1 MPLLMTSRTNTSD
14 QTLIALTTEIDRLRH
29 ELAAAEQYKADS
41 AFLRSVLAASG
52 DCIKVLDLEG
62 RVAYMND
69 GGQALMEVSD
79 FNSIKGCP
87 WPNFWEGEGH
97 EDARR
102 ALQAGREGRT
112 GRFQGEAKTFKGNA
126 KWWDVQVTPIF
137 DEAGQPRR
145 ILSVSRDITQAKL
158 NELEVAE
165 QEANYRNLYNAIAIG
180 FCIVEV
186 RCNDQGAP
194 EDYRFLKVN
203 KAFGEITG
211 LTDITGRW
219 MGELAPQGESPWA
232 ERYAEMLATGKAV
245 HFEHLASSL
254 NNRHYDVYAYPL
266 GQQAPNQ
273 VAVLFSDITARKHRD
288 AQRAAL
294 IELSTRQH
302 DFDSAADIAYLA
314 AEITGRTLG
323 VSRVGY
329 GIIQPGG
336 LTLVIERDWTA
347 PGIPSGAGLHFLN
360 SYGEALTGLDEGKA
374 IVVND
379 VAVDPRTR
387 RGAAAFAEVAVSA
400 LANIPLFDGG
410 KLEAVL
416 FVNNDRPRVW
426 SEDELNFISDV
437 AKLAQATIERRR
449 SKRQL
454 RQLATSLEGQV
465 AERTRDRDRLWRLS
479 GDLMLVAD
487 AEGRIIRSNPAWSEI
502 LGWLPEELID
512 VSFFDLIH
520 PDDIA
525 HTEQGAIDVIE
536 HGMRF
541 TGFENRYRRK
551 GGDYRWISWTAQA
564 GEGVIIAVGRDITE
578 DKEQAVALAAA
589 EDALRQSQKMEAV
602 GQLTGGLAHDF
613 NNLLAAINGA
623 MELLRMR
630 LNQGRLKDLDRY
642 IGAALGASS
651 KAAALTHR
659 LLAFSRRQA
668 LDPRST
674 DVNALV
680 ADMADLIS
688 RTVGPEIE
696 LVVVAEP
703 ELWHARI
710 DPPQLEN
717 ALLNLCINARD
728 AMPGG
733 GRITIQTANHH
744 FEDPAA
750 ENLDLDPGDYLSLCV
765 IDTGTGIPPELLSRI
780 FDPFFTTKPV
790 GEGTGLGLSMIYGFA
805 KQSGGWITVDST
817 PGEGTTMCLYM
828 PRCNEHDPAS
838 DCLGETAAEP
848 EKKGRGEVVLVVEDE
863 PVLRMLATEIL
874 GDLGY
879 TTLEAS
885 GSAGG
890 LEILNAD
897 GRIDLLITDVGLPGL
912 MNGRQLAET
921 ARAVRP
927 ALKVL
932 FVTGYADTAFQDEGQ
947 LGSGMEVL
955 AKPFSVEAFAARV
968 DRLLGN

>member
-1 MPLLMTSRTNTSD
+1 
-14 QTLIALTTEIDRLRH
+14 
-29 ELAAAEQYKADS
+29 
-41 AFLRSVLAASG
+41 
-52 DCIKVLDLEG
+52 
-62 RVAYMND
+62 
-69 GGQALMEVSD
+69 
-79 FNSIKGCP
+79 
-87 WPNFWEGEGH
+87 
-97 EDARR
+97 
-102 ALQAGREGRT
+102 
-112 GRFQGEAKTFKGNA
+112 
-126 KWWDVQVTPIF
+126 
-137 DEAGQPRR
+137 
-145 ILSVSRDITQAKL
+145 
-158 NELEVAE
+158 
-165 QEANYRNLYNAIAIG
+165 
-180 FCIVEV
+180 
-186 RCNDQGAP
+186 
-194 EDYRFLKVN
+194 
-203 KAFGEITG
+203 
-211 LTDITGRW
+211 
-219 MGELAPQGESPWA
+219 
-232 ERYAEMLATGKAV
+232 
-245 HFEHLASSL
+245 
-254 NNRHYDVYAYPL
+254 
-266 GQQAPNQ
+266 
-273 VAVLFSDITARKHRD
+273 
-288 AQRAAL
+288 
-294 IELSTRQH
+294 
-302 DFDSAADIAYLA
+302 
-314 AEITGRTLG
+314 
-323 VSRVGY
+323 
-329 GIIQPGG
+329 
-336 LTLVIERDWTA
+336 
-347 PGIPSGAGLHFLN
+347 
-360 SYGEALTGLDEGKA
+360 
-374 IVVND
+374 
-379 VAVDPRTR
+379 
-387 RGAAAFAEVAVSA
+387 
-400 LANIPLFDGG
+400 
-410 KLEAVL
+410 
-416 FVNNDRPRVW
+416 
-426 SEDELNFISDV
+426 
-437 AKLAQATIERRR
+437 
-449 SKRQL
+449 
-454 RQLATSLEGQV
+454 
-465 AERTRDRDRLWRLS
+465 
-479 GDLMLVAD
+479 
-487 AEGRIIRSNPAWSEI
+487 
-502 LGWLPEELID
+502 
-512 VSFFDLIH
+512 
-520 PDDIA
+520 
-525 HTEQGAIDVIE
+525 
-536 HGMRF
+536 MRF
-541 TGFENRYRRK
+541 TRFENRYRRK

-564 GEGVIIAVGRDITE
+564 GEGVILAVGRDITE

-838 DCLGETAAEP
+838 DCLGETAVEP

>member
-1 MPLLMTSRTNTSD
+1 MIIRTDTSANTI
-14 QTLIALTTEIDRLRH
+14 IALTEENDRLRRQLDSI
-29 ELAAAEQYKADS
+29 ERYQADS
-41 AFLRSVLAASG
+41 AFLRSILAASA

-62 RVAYMND
+62 RLAYMNE

-79 FNSIKGCP
+79 FNEIKGCP

-97 EDARR
+97 EEAKR
-102 ALQAGREGRT
+102 ALRAARDGQM
-112 GRFQGEAKTFKGNA
+112 GRFQGDAKTFQGTA

-158 NELEVAE
+158 NELAVAE

-180 FCIVEV
+180 FCVVEV
-186 RCNDQGAP
+186 RCDDQGAP
-194 EDYRFLKVN
+194 ADYRFLQVN

-211 LTDITGRW
+211 LTDITGHW
-219 MGELAPQGESPWA
+219 MGDLAPDQESTWA
-232 ERYAEMLATGKAV
+232 ERYAEMVATGKAV
-245 HFEHLASSL
+245 HFEHRARSL
-254 NNRHYDVYAYPL
+254 NDRHFDLYAYPL
-266 GQQAPNQ
+266 GPQAPHQ

-294 IELSTRQH
+294 IELSTRLH

-329 GIIQPGG
+329 GVIQPGG
-336 LTLVIERDWTA
+336 QTLIIERDWTA

-374 IVVND
+374 IVVSD
-379 VAVDPRTR
+379 IAVDPRTQ
-387 RGAAAFAEVAVSA
+387 RGAAAFAEAAVAA
-400 LANIPLFDGG
+400 LVNTPLFDEGR
-410 KLEAVL
+410 LEAVL
-416 FVNNDRPRVW
+416 FVNSDRPRVW

-437 AKLAQATIERRR
+437 AKLAQGTLERRR
-449 SKRQL
+449 SKRKL

-465 AERTRDRDRLWRLS
+465 AERARDRDRLWRLS

-487 AEGRIIRSNPAWSEI
+487 SQGGIVRSNPAWTEI
-502 LGWLPEELID
+502 LGWLPEELIGMNL
-512 VSFFDLIH
+512 FDLIH
-520 PDDIA
+520 PEDLA
-525 HTEQGAIDVIE
+525 HTQQGASDIN
-536 HGMRF
+536 HRSARL
-541 TGFENRYRRK
+541 THFENRYRCK
-551 GGDYRWISWTAQA
+551 NGDYRWISWTAQA
-564 GEGVIIAVGRDITE
+564 ADGFIVGVGRDITD
-578 DKEQAVALAAA
+578 DKEQALALATA

-674 DVNALV
+674 DVNALI
-680 ADMADLIS
+680 ADMTDLIS
-688 RTVGPEIE
+688 RTVGPQNEI
-696 LVVVAEP
+696 VVIAEP
-703 ELWHARI
+703 ELWRARI

-717 ALLNLCINARD
+717 VLLNLCINARD
-728 AMPGG
+728 AMPDG

-750 ENLDLDPGDYLSLCV
+750 ENLDLEPGDYLSLCV
-765 IDTGTGIPPELLSRI
+765 IDTGSGIPPEHLARI
-780 FDPFFTTKPV
+780 FDPFFTTKPI

-805 KQSGGWITVDST
+805 KQSGGLVRVEST
-817 PGEGTTMCLYM
+817 SDEGTTLCLYM
-828 PRCNEHDPAS
+828 PRCNEHDLAS
-838 DCLGETAAEP
+838 DCISEASTAEM
-848 EKKGRGEVVLVVEDE
+848 KGRGEVVLVVEDE
-863 PVLRMLATEIL
+863 PVLRMLATEML
-874 GDLGY
+874 GDMGY

-885 GSAGG
+885 ESSGG
-890 LEILNAD
+890 LEILESD
-897 GRIDLLITDVGLPGL
+897 VRIDLLITDVGLPGR
-912 MNGRQLAET
+912 MNGRQLAAIGRE
-921 ARAVRP
+921 ARP
-927 ALKVL
+927 GLKVL
-932 FVTGYADTAFQDEGQ
+932 FITGYADSAFQDEGQ
-947 LGSGMEVL
+947 LAADMEVL
-955 AKPFSVEAFAARV
+955 AKPFSVDAFAARI
-968 DRLLGN
+968 DKLLGN

>member
-1 MPLLMTSRTNTSD
+1 MTSRTNTPD
-14 QTLIALTTEIDRLRH
+14 QAIIALTIENDRLRQ
-29 ELAAAEQYKADS
+29 ELASAEQYKADS
-41 AFLRSVLAASG
+41 AFLRSILAASG

-87 WPNFWEGEGH
+87 WPNFLQGENH
-97 EDARR
+97 QEARR
-102 ALQAGREGRT
+102 ALQSAREGKM
-112 GRFQGEAKTFKGNA
+112 GRFQGKANTFQGNA

-158 NELEVAE
+158 NELAVAE
-165 QEANYRNLYNAIAIG
+165 QEANYRQLYNAIAIG

-186 RCNDQGAP
+186 RCDDLGAP

-211 LTDITGRW
+211 LTDVTGQW
-219 MGELAPQGESPWA
+219 MGDLAPQGESPWA

-245 HFEHLASSL
+245 HFEHRASSL

-266 GQQAPNQ
+266 GTHAPNQ
-273 VAVLFSDITARKHRD
+273 VAVLFSDITARKHRE
-288 AQRAAL
+288 AERAAL
-294 IELSTRQH
+294 IELGARQH
-302 DFDSAADIAYLA
+302 DFERAADIAYLA

-323 VSRVGY
+323 VGRVGY
-329 GIIQPGG
+329 GVIQPDGDTM
-336 LTLVIERDWTA
+336 LIERDWTA
-347 PGIPSGAGLHFLN
+347 SAVPSGAGLHFLR
-360 SYGEALTGLDEGKA
+360 SYGEALTGLRAGKP

-379 VAVDPRTR
+379 VTTDPRTR
-387 RGAAAFAEVAVSA
+387 IASAAFAAVNIAA
-400 LANIPLFDGG
+400 LVNVPL
-410 KLEAVL
+410 LEEGRLDAVL
-416 FVNNDRPRVW
+416 FVNSDRPRVW
-426 SEDELNFISDV
+426 SAEELEFIADV
-437 AKLAQATIERRR
+437 AALTQAAAGRRR
-449 SKRQL
+449 SKRNLQ
-454 RQLATSLEGQV
+454 QAAASLEVQV

-487 AEGRIIRSNPAWSEI
+487 GDGRIIRSNPAWGEI
-502 LGWLPEELID
+502 LGWLPEELMHMS
-512 VSFFDLIH
+512 VFELIH
-520 PDDIA
+520 ADDLA
-525 HTEQGAIDVIE
+525 RREQGAVDVLE
-536 HGMRF
+536 HGLRLAR
-541 TGFENRYRRK
+541 FENRYRCK
-551 GGDYRWISWTAQA
+551 DGGYRWISWTAQA
-564 GEGVIIAVGRDITE
+564 AEGVIVGVGRDITE
-578 DKEQAVALAAA
+578 EKEQALALAAA

-613 NNLLAAINGA
+613 NNLLAAITGA
-623 MELLRMR
+623 MELLKMR
-630 LNQGRLKDLDRY
+630 VSQGRLKDLDRY
-642 IGAALGASS
+642 IGAALVASN

-668 LDPRST
+668 LEPRST

-680 ADMADLIS
+680 ADMTDMIS
-688 RTVGPEIE
+688 RTVGPQIE
-696 LVVVAEP
+696 VVVIAEP
-703 ELWHARI
+703 ELWNALI

-728 AMPGG
+728 AMPTG
-733 GRITIQTANHH
+733 GRITIQTTNHH

-750 ENLDLDPGDYLSLCV
+750 ENLDLAPGDYLSLCV
-765 IDTGTGIPPELLSRI
+765 IDTGTGIPPELLTRI
-780 FDPFFTTKPV
+780 FDPFFTTKPI

-817 PGEGTTMCLYM
+817 LGEGTTMCLYM
-828 PRCNEHDPAS
+828 PRCSEHELAS
-838 DCLGETAAEP
+838 DCIGVEAKPET
-848 EKKGRGEVVLVVEDE
+848 KGSGKVVLVVEDE

-890 LEILNAD
+890 LQILNAH

-912 MNGRQLAET
+912 MNGRQLAEA

-927 ALKVL
+927 RLKVL

-947 LGSGMEVL
+947 LESDMEVL
-955 AKPFSVEAFAARV
+955 AKPYSVDAFAARV

>member
-1 MPLLMTSRTNTSD
+1 MTSRTHTSD
-14 QTLIALTTEIDRLRH
+14 QSLIALTIENDRLRQ

-41 AFLRSVLAASG
+41 AFLRSILAASG

-87 WPNFWEGEGH
+87 WPNFWQGENH
-97 EDARR
+97 QEARR
-102 ALQAGREGRT
+102 ALQAAREGKM
-112 GRFQGEAKTFKGNA
+112 GRFQGEAQTFQGNA

-158 NELEVAE
+158 NELAVAE
-165 QEANYRNLYNAIAIG
+165 QEANYRQLYNAIAIG

-186 RCNDQGAP
+186 RCNDLGAP

-211 LTDITGRW
+211 LADVTGQW
-219 MGELAPQGESPWA
+219 MGDMALQGESLWA

-254 NNRHYDVYAYPL
+254 NNRHYDVYAYPI
-266 GQQAPNQ
+266 GQQAPSQ
-273 VAVLFSDITARKHRD
+273 VAVLFSDITARKQGD

-294 IELSTRQH
+294 IELSARQH
-302 DFDSAADIAYLA
+302 EFDSAVDIAYLA

-323 VSRVGY
+323 VARVGY
-329 GIIQPGG
+329 GVIQPDGE
-336 LTLVIERDWTA
+336 TLLLERDWTT
-347 PGIPSGAGLHFLN
+347 PGVSSGAGLHFLS
-360 SYGEALTGLDEGKA
+360 SYGDALTGLREGQTI
-374 IVVND
+374 IVSD
-379 VAVDPRTR
+379 VAADPRTR
-387 RGAAAFAEVAVSA
+387 SGSAAFAAVSVAA
-400 LANIPLFDGG
+400 LVNVPVLDEGR
-410 KLEAVL
+410 LEAVF
-416 FVNNDRPRVW
+416 FVNSDRPRVW
-426 SEDELNFISDV
+426 SREELDFIADV
-437 AKLAQATIERRR
+437 AALTQAATGRRR
-449 SKRQL
+449 AKRKLQ
-454 RQLATSLEGQV
+454 QVAASLEIQV

-487 AEGRIIRSNPAWSEI
+487 SEGGIVRTNPAWSEI
-502 LGWLPEELID
+502 LGWLPEDLIGL
-512 VSFFDLIH
+512 SLFELIH
-520 PDDIA
+520 PEDLAYTREGARDI
-525 HTEQGAIDVIE
+525 TEHSIRLTQ
-536 HGMRF
+536 
-541 TGFENRYRRK
+541 FENRYRCK
-551 GGDYRWISWTAQA
+551 HGDYRWISWTAQA
-564 GEGVIIAVGRDITE
+564 ADGFMVGVGRDITE
-578 DKEQAVALAAA
+578 DKEQALALAAA

-602 GQLTGGLAHDF
+602 GQLTGGLVHDF

-623 MELLRMR
+623 LELLRMR

-680 ADMADLIS
+680 ADMTDLIS

-696 LVVVAEP
+696 VVVVAEP

-733 GRITIQTANHH
+733 GRITIQTTNHH

-750 ENLDLDPGDYLSLCV
+750 ENLDLEPGDYLSLCV
-765 IDTGTGIPPELLSRI
+765 IDTGTGIPPELLVRI

-805 KQSGGWITVDST
+805 KQSGGLIRVEST

-828 PRCNEHDPAS
+828 PRCNEHDPES
-838 DCLGETAAEP
+838 DCLGETADLET
-848 EKKGRGEVVLVVEDE
+848 KGRGEVVLVVEDE

-912 MNGRQLAET
+912 MNGRQLAEA

-932 FVTGYADTAFQDEGQ
+932 FITGYADSAFQDEGQ
-947 LGSGMEVL
+947 LGSDMEL
-955 AKPFSVEAFAARV
+955 LSKPFSVDAFAARV